1 MKIRKAFAQL
11 YSSKGFFK
19 FKTKHNTFWL
29 QKTSIINGGSKQS
42 EQPAWIPTRT
52 RPTDKISTN
61 DNSSKAKKYAKL
73 LFETAQDD
81 KLADNRTSNWI
92 RQPIT
97 AGKDE

>member
-61 DNSSKAKKYAKL
+61 DNSSKAKNMLNCYSKQLKTTNL
-73 LFETAQDD
+73 
-81 KLADNRTSNWI
+81 R
-92 RQPIT
+92 IT
-97 AGKDE
+97 EQATGLGNQ